1 MNVEVFLGYFT
12 GLRLFTPDIDFQRL
26 VHTAAFIH
34 VLDAVVCRVFASRN
48 GSSKNLWTLYGL
60 VCGGWAV
67 LSLIVVPVFWK
78 RRQRSDAS
86 GRKPGRYRPP
96 SSQA

>member
-12 GLRLFTPDIDFQRL
+12 GLRFFSDDLDFQRL

-34 VLDAVVCRVFASRN
+34 VLDAVVCWVFASRN
-48 GSSKNLWTLYGL
+48 GCSKGLWVLSGL

-67 LSLIVVPVFWK
+67 LSVIIVPAFWN
-78 RRQRSDAS
+78 RYGQP
-86 GRKPGRYRPP
+86 GLKPGG
-96 SSQA
+96 